1 MRSRSLLL
9 PLLFALSL
17 AILSPGITSVSI
29 FTDPDEYHRIYR
41 TVLSMMENDEWM
53 APRLDGIPRVRK
65 PPLTYRMTRLSF
77 ELFGV
82 SVTSGR
88 AINVFFAAL
97 LVVVVALIGFEY
109 DKDPA
114 YGFNAGLIT
123 LSMLGMGISSKFL
136 MHDLSA
142 AALSGLAFCC
152 FLAWS
157 RTGSWLPL
165 FGMSAALTA
174 GFFIKGPVVLVVAG
188 AGIGSLFLTK
198 PAVRV
203 SLWRSKLTL
212 LLPLALSLGLI
223 LAWYAYVS
231 SLYPDQTVA
240 QMERELSARHLGT
253 LTWRPLIAVLW
264 MFLPWTFVTFGTLYR
279 LGSTEELSSGNSKR
293 SLMIFLGLSLLPFF
307 FFHFL
312 DRYILGSM
320 IPVALLCALAFKF
333 ANVEPPGQAR
343 GTTSVALRLASL
355 AQDDPSIFRRNPER
369 VAPGHGRG
377 PSRGVERLRLEFR
390 VGMAVSSIII
400 FLWFLW
406 AGFSWWFK
414 TSIWELGLALG
425 AYVFFAIVWLRRPK
439 VIPLALSSSLVWL
452 ALTGLL
458 LPTFGSNRVPP
469 AIVERVKNSRVILYR
484 VPEPAFLPMM
494 LERSLEFKDE
504 LRGGDDLNLQG
515 KATLIFVNQRD
526 QKRFEQKAAAL
537 GISATLVDSYSSFPS
552 MDGFTAQS
560 RNKTIA
566 GNMTRALRTRSL
578 EPIMDTFL
586 LYKLE

>member
-1 MRSRSLLL
+1 MRSRSFLL
-9 PLLFALSL
+9 PLLFVLSL
-17 AILSPGITSVSI
+17 ATFSPGIGNISI

-41 TVLSMMENDEWM
+41 TVLSMMENDDWM
-53 APRLDGIPRVRK
+53 APKLDGVPRVRK
-65 PPLTYRMTRLSF
+65 PPLTYWMTRASF
-77 ELFGV
+77 EIFGV

-88 AINVFFAAL
+88 VINVFFAAL
-97 LVVVVALIGFEY
+97 LIVVVALIGYEY

-114 YGFNAGLIT
+114 YGFTAALIA

-142 AALSGLAFCC
+142 AALSGLAFYC
-152 FLAWS
+152 FLLWG
-157 RTGSWLPL
+157 RTGRRLPL

-198 PAVRV
+198 PAVRS

-212 LLPLALSLGLI
+212 LLPLALSLSLI
-223 LAWYAYVS
+223 FAWYAYVS
-231 SLYPDQTVA
+231 SLYPDQTFA
-240 QMERELSARHLGT
+240 QMDRELSARHLGI
-253 LTWRPLIAVLW
+253 LTWRPLVAVLW
-264 MFLPWTFVTFGTLYR
+264 MFLPWTFVMFGTLYR
-279 LGSTEELSSGNSKR
+279 VGSAEEVSSGNSKW
-293 SLMIFLGLSLLPFF
+293 SLAIFLGLSLLPFF

-333 ANVEPPGQAR
+333 A
-343 GTTSVALRLASL
+343 
-355 AQDDPSIFRRNPER
+355 DPSTRAPALAGGSCSGFRPT
-369 VAPGHGRG
+369 
-377 PSRGVERLRLEFR
+377 GVLEGATGLPVGLHIERLRFEFR

-400 FLWFLW
+400 LLW
-406 AGFSWWFK
+406 AGFSWWFR
-414 TSIWELGLALG
+414 TSTWELSLVLG
-425 AYVFFAIVWLRRPK
+425 AYVFFAIVWLRRPR
-439 VIPLALSSSLVWL
+439 VIPLALSSSLAWL

-469 AIVERVKNSRVILYR
+469 AIVELVKNSRVILYR

-494 LERSLEFKDE
+494 LKRSLEFKEELRKGDE
-504 LRGGDDLNLQG
+504 LNLEG
-515 KATLIFVNQRD
+515 KTALIFVNQRD
-526 QKRFEQKAAAL
+526 QKRFEQRAAAL
-537 GISATLVDSYSSFPS
+537 GIRATVVDSYSSFPS

-566 GNMTRALRTRSL
+566 ANMTRALRTRSL

-586 LYKLE
+586 LYRTE

>member
-1 MRSRSLLL
+1 LPSRSLLL

-53 APRLDGIPRVRK
+53 APRLDGAPRVRK
-65 PPLTYRMTRLSF
+65 PPLTYWMTRASF

-88 AINVFFAAL
+88 VINVFFAAL

-109 DKDPA
+109 DKNPA
-114 YGFNAGLIT
+114 FGFTAALVA

-142 AALSGLAFCC
+142 AALSGLAFYF
-152 FLAWS
+152 FLVWS
-157 RTGSWLPL
+157 RTGNRLPL

-188 AGIGSLFLTK
+188 SGIGSLFLTK
-198 PAVRV
+198 PAVRS

-223 LAWYAYVS
+223 LAWYAHVS
-231 SLYPDQTVA
+231 SLYPDQTLA
-240 QMERELSARHLGT
+240 QMDRELLARHLGN
-253 LTWRPLIAVLW
+253 LTWWPLIAVLW
-264 MFLPWTFVTFGTLYR
+264 MFLPWTFVMFAMLYR
-279 LGSTEELSSGNSKR
+279 GAPRASPEHVPVRQWGGILSKSPRPRPGIESKDRGATGELSSGNSKT

-333 ANVEPPGQAR
+333 AGI
-343 GTTSVALRLASL
+343 
-355 AQDDPSIFRRNPER
+355 D
-369 VAPGHGRG
+369 
-377 PSRGVERLRLEFR
+377 RLRFEFR
-390 VGMAVSSIII
+390 VGMAVSSIVI
-400 FLWFLW
+400 FLW
-406 AGFSWWFK
+406 AGFSWWFR
-414 TSIWELGLALG
+414 TSIWELGLVLG
-425 AYVFFAIVWLRRPK
+425 AYVFFAFVWLRRPK
-439 VIPLALSSSLVWL
+439 VMPMAVSASLLWM

-458 LPTFGSNRVPP
+458 LPTFGSNRVRPR
-469 AIVERVKNSRVILYR
+469 IVERVREARVILYR
-484 VPEPAFLPMM
+484 IPEPAFLPMI
-494 LERSLEFKDE
+494 LKRSLEFKEELRKGDE
-504 LRGGDDLNLQG
+504 LNLEG
-515 KATLIFVNQRD
+515 KTAMIFVNERD
-526 QKRFEQKAAAL
+526 RKRFEQRATAL
-537 GISATLVDSYSSFPS
+537 EIRVTLVDSYSSFPS
-552 MDGFTAQS
+552 MDGFTGQS
-560 RNKTIA
+560 RDKTIA
-566 GNMTRALRTRSL
+566 SNMTRALRTRSL

-586 LYKLE
+586 LYKSE

>member
-65 PPLTYRMTRLSF
+65 PPLTYWMTRLSF

-109 DKDPA
+109 DKDPT
-114 YGFNAGLIT
+114 YGFNAGLIA

-142 AALSGLAFCC
+142 AALSGLAFYC
-152 FLAWS
+152 FLLWS
-157 RTGSWLPL
+157 RTGLQFL
-165 FGMSAALTA
+165 LLAMAAALTA

-188 AGIGSLFLTK
+188 SGVGSLFLTK
-198 PAVRV
+198 PAIRRL
-203 SLWRSKLTL
+203 LWRCKFSL

-223 LAWYAYVS
+223 FAWYAYVS
-231 SLYPDQTVA
+231 SLYPDQTFA
-240 QMERELSARHLGT
+240 QMDEELSARHLGT
-253 LTWRPLIAVLW
+253 LTWRPLASVVW
-264 MFLPWTFVTFGTLYR
+264 MFLPWTFVIFAALYR
-279 LGSTEELSSGNSKR
+279 VKPADGLSSGNGKW
-293 SLMIFLGLSLLPFF
+293 SLAIFCGLSLLPFF

-312 DRYILGSM
+312 DRYILGST
-320 IPVALLCALAFKF
+320 IPVALLCALAFKLGD
-333 ANVEPPGQAR
+333 VDR
-343 GTTSVALRLASL
+343 RRLG
-355 AQDDPSIFRRNPER
+355 FRI
-369 VAPGHGRG
+369 
-377 PSRGVERLRLEFR
+377 
-390 VGMAVSSIII
+390 GMAVSSIVI
-400 FLWFLW
+400 FLWIGL
-406 AGFSWWFK
+406 SWWFR
-414 TSIWELGLALG
+414 TSIWELALALG
-425 AYVFFAIVWLRRPK
+425 AYLFFVIVWLRRPK
-439 VIPLALSSSLVWL
+439 VIRMAVSASLVWM

-458 LPTFGSNRVPP
+458 LPTFGSNKVPP
-469 AIVERVKNSRVILYR
+469 RIVERVRDSRVILYR
-484 VPEPAFLPMM
+484 VPEPAFLPLM
-494 LERSLEFKDE
+494 LKRSLEYKEE
-504 LRGGDDLNLQG
+504 LRPGDDLNLEG
-515 KATLIFVNQRD
+515 KTALTFVNQRD
-526 QKRFEQKAAAL
+526 QKRFEQRAAAL

-552 MDGFTAQS
+552 TDGFTGQS

-586 LYKLE
+586 LYELE

>member
-1 MRSRSLLL
+1 L

-65 PPLTYRMTRLSF
+65 PPLTYWMTRASF
-77 ELFGV
+77 EIFGV

-114 YGFNAGLIT
+114 YGFTAALIA
-123 LSMLGMGISSKFL
+123 LSTLGMGISSKFL

-152 FLAWS
+152 FLVWS
-157 RTGSWLPL
+157 RTASRLPL

-198 PAVRV
+198 PAVRA

-212 LLPLALSLGLI
+212 LLPLALSVGLI

-264 MFLPWTFVTFGTLYR
+264 MFLPWTFVMFGTLYR
-279 LGSTEELSSGNSKR
+279 LGSTEEVSSGNSKR

-333 ANVEPPGQAR
+333 AGI
-343 GTTSVALRLASL
+343 GK
-355 AQDDPSIFRRNPER
+355 
-369 VAPGHGRG
+369 
-377 PSRGVERLRLEFR
+377 LRLECR
-390 VGMAVSSIII
+390 LGMAVASMVIL
-400 FLWFLW
+400 LWIG
-406 AGFSWWFK
+406 ASWWFH
-414 TSIWELGLALG
+414 TSILELSLSLLAYL
-425 AYVFFAIVWLRRPK
+425 FFAIIWLSTPRVVPMA
-439 VIPLALSSSLVWL
+439 VSACLVWL

-458 LPTFGSNRVPP
+458 LPTFGSNRIPP
-469 AIVERVKNSRVILYR
+469 RIVEQVKDSRVILYR
-484 VPEPAFLPMM
+484 IPEPAFLPMM
-494 LERSLEFKDE
+494 LERSLEFKED
-504 LRGGDDLNLQG
+504 LRRDDLNLQG
-515 KATLIFVNQRD
+515 KAAVIFVNQRD
-526 QKRFEQKAAAL
+526 QKRFEQRATTL

-552 MDGFTAQS
+552 MDGFTGQS

>member
-1 MRSRSLLL
+1 LTSRSLLL

-17 AILSPGITSVSI
+17 VILSPGITSVSI

-53 APRLDGIPRVRK
+53 APRLDGAPRVRK
-65 PPLTYRMTRLSF
+65 PPLTYWMTRASF

-88 AINVFFAAL
+88 VINVFFAAL
-97 LVVVVALIGFEY
+97 LVVIAALVGFEY
-109 DKDPA
+109 DQDPA
-114 YGFNAGLIT
+114 YGFNAGLIS

-142 AALSGLAFCC
+142 AALSGLAFYC
-152 FLAWS
+152 FLVWH
-157 RTGSWLPL
+157 RTRRRGLL
-165 FGMSAALTA
+165 LAMAASLTA
-174 GFFIKGPVVLVVAG
+174 GFFIKGPVVLVITG
-188 AGIGSLFLTK
+188 SGIGSLLLTK
-198 PAVRV
+198 PAVRA

-212 LLPLALSLGLI
+212 LLPLALSLSLI
-223 LAWYAYVS
+223 FAWYAYVS
-231 SLYPDQTVA
+231 SLYPEQTFA
-240 QMERELSARHLGT
+240 QMDRELSARHLGT

-264 MFLPWTFVTFGTLYR
+264 MFLPWTFVLFGALYR
-279 LGSTEELSSGNSKR
+279 VKPADELSSDNGKR
-293 SLMIFLGLSLLPFF
+293 SLAIFWGLSLLPFF

-333 ANVEPPGQAR
+333 AGI
-343 GTTSVALRLASL
+343 GK
-355 AQDDPSIFRRNPER
+355 
-369 VAPGHGRG
+369 
-377 PSRGVERLRLEFR
+377 LRLECR
-390 VGMAVSSIII
+390 LGMAVASMVIL
-400 FLWFLW
+400 LWIG
-406 AGFSWWFK
+406 ASWWFH
-414 TSIWELGLALG
+414 TSILELSLSLLAYL
-425 AYVFFAIVWLRRPK
+425 FFAIIWLSTPRVVPMA
-439 VIPLALSSSLVWL
+439 VSACLVWL

-469 AIVERVKNSRVILYR
+469 RIVELVKESRVILYR

-494 LERSLEFKDE
+494 LKRSLEFIED
-504 LRGGDDLNLQG
+504 LRRGDDLNLQG
-515 KATLIFVNQRD
+515 KAAVIFVNQRD
-526 QKRFEQKAAAL
+526 QKRFEQRATAL
-537 GISATLVDSYSSFPS
+537 DISATLVDSYSSFPS

-566 GNMTRALRTRSL
+566 ANMTRALRTRSL

-586 LYKLE
+586 LYRAE

>member
-1 MRSRSLLL
+1 L

-53 APRLDGIPRVRK
+53 APRLDGALRVRK
-65 PPLTYRMTRLSF
+65 PPLTYWMTRASF

-88 AINVFFAAL
+88 VINVFFAAL

-109 DKDPA
+109 EKDPA
-114 YGFNAGLIT
+114 FGFTAALIA

-142 AALSGLAFCC
+142 AALSGLAFYC
-152 FLAWS
+152 FLVWS
-157 RTGSWLPL
+157 RTGSRLLL
-165 FGMSAALTA
+165 FGMSAALTV

-188 AGIGSLFLTK
+188 SAVGSLFLTK
-198 PAVRV
+198 PAVR
-203 SLWRSKLTL
+203 SLLWRSKLKV

-223 LAWYAYVS
+223 FAWYAYVS

-240 QMERELSARHLGT
+240 QMDRELAARHLGN
-253 LTWRPLIAVLW
+253 LTRRPLFAVLW
-264 MFLPWTFVTFGTLYR
+264 MFLPWTFVMFAVLYR
-279 LGSTEELSSGNSKR
+279 RKVKGELSSGNSKW
-293 SLMIFLGLSLLPFF
+293 SLAIFLGLSLLPFF

-320 IPVALLCALAFKF
+320 IPAALLCALAFKF
-333 ANVEPPGQAR
+333 ADV
-343 GTTSVALRLASL
+343 
-355 AQDDPSIFRRNPER
+355 D
-369 VAPGHGRG
+369 
-377 PSRGVERLRLEFR
+377 RLRLEFR
-390 VGMAVSSIII
+390 VGMAVSSIVT
-400 FLWFLW
+400 FLW
-406 AGFSWWFK
+406 AGFSWWFQ
-414 TSIWELGLALG
+414 TSIWELSLVLG
-425 AYVFFAIVWLRRPK
+425 AYVFFAIIWLRRSR
-439 VIPLALSSSLVWL
+439 VMLMAVSASLLWM

-458 LPTFGSNRVPP
+458 LPTFGSNRVP
-469 AIVERVKNSRVILYR
+469 ARIVERVKDSRVILYR

-494 LERSLEFKDE
+494 LKRSLEFKEELRPGDE
-504 LRGGDDLNLQG
+504 LNLRG
-515 KATLIFVNQRD
+515 KAALIFVNQRD
-526 QKRFEQKAAAL
+526 QKRFEQRAAAL
-537 GISATLVDSYSSFPS
+537 RISATLVDSYSSFPS
-552 MDGFTAQS
+552 MDGFTGQS
-560 RNKTIA
+560 RDKTIA

-586 LYKLE
+586 LYELE